1 MRCRS
6 ESKSSVAS
14 LELSENI
21 NESDTNN
28 VIDLREHKE
37 NNEGNKNENTGVG
50 GVKLNLIQNK
60 KTFLGCTDECID
72 QVTFNSQLENY
83 IKEPCLKS
91 LKILSLVEKQLQ

>member
-14 LELSENI
+14 LELSEND

-37 NNEGNKNENTGVG
+37 NNEGNENKNTGVG
-50 GVKLNLIQNK
+50 GVKLNPKQ
-60 KTFLGCTDECID
+60 
-72 QVTFNSQLENY
+72 ENVVGMY
-83 IKEPCLKS
+83 R
-91 LKILSLVEKQLQ
+91 LVN

>member
-14 LELSENI
+14 LELSEND

-37 NNEGNKNENTGVG
+37 NNEGNENENTGVG
-50 GVKLNLIQNK
+50 GVKLNPKQENVFGMYRRVYSSSYIQFPAGK
-60 KTFLGCTDECID
+60 LYQRTM
-72 QVTFNSQLENY
+72 S
-83 IKEPCLKS
+83 
-91 LKILSLVEKQLQ
+91 

>member
-14 LELSENI
+14 LELSEND

-37 NNEGNKNENTGVG
+37 NNEGNENENTDVG
-50 GVKLNLIQNK
+50 GVKLNPKQ
-60 KTFLGCTDECID
+60 
-72 QVTFNSQLENY
+72 ENVFGMY
-83 IKEPCLKS
+83 RR
-91 LKILSLVEKQLQ
+91 VY